1 MSFNDLERGGGPSSS
16 AAGSPMRP
24 GGTSVLPT
32 QQAVDPEFKRL
43 ADRTAIQ
50 ILKINSNV
58 ANIDRLLSLNSRS
71 QPKDWSHRI
80 TALLDTTRDLIH
92 HSTADVKTL
101 STNYASQGAHADKPE
116 LQQQQYKATVSKLQH
131 DFESALR
138 GFQRVQRE
146 SAERSRRTLDVEREK
161 ERRLKA
167 NAAETSS
174 AAGDRT
180 SVVSTAGGAV
190 GPTAGQRYKDTPNE
204 TALVELASPRADS
217 APLLDGGSDEQQQL
231 QQQQLQAQVEGP
243 SQADIEFQEAL
254 IAEREAEIREIEGG
268 VHELNE
274 IFRDLANIVQEQGGM
289 IDNIEYNITSIATNT
304 QAADRELVTAHEY
317 QKKAGRRALCLLLV
331 VGFVIS
337 VVLLALLS

>member
-1 MSFNDLERGGGPSSS
+1 MSFNDLERGPSTS
-16 AAGSPMRP
+16 GNPIR
-24 GGTSVLPT
+24 GTGATLPT

-58 ANIDRLLSLNSRS
+58 ANIDRLLSLSSRS

-80 TALLDTTRDLIH
+80 TALLDSTRDLIH

-101 STNYASQGAHADKPE
+101 SSNYAAPGAHADKPE
-116 LQQQQYKATVSKLQH
+116 LQQQQYKATVSKLQS
-131 DFESALR
+131 DFEAALR
-138 GFQRVQRE
+138 GFQRVQKG
-146 SAERSRRTLDVEREK
+146 SAERSRRTLDAEREK
-161 ERRLKA
+161 ERRLKSEA
-167 NAAETSS
+167 GHDRTSIVSTASGSGSGPAS
-174 AAGDRT
+174 AAG
-180 SVVSTAGGAV
+180 A
-190 GPTAGQRYKDTPNE
+190 AGQRYQDSANE
-204 TALVELASPRADS
+204 TALVEFSSPRNDS
-217 APLLDGGSDEQQQL
+217 QNLIDDSDGSQQL
-231 QQQQLQAQVEGP
+231 QQQQLQAVVEGP

-317 QKKAGRRALCLLLV
+317 QRKAGRRALCLLLV

>member
-1 MSFNDLERGGGPSSS
+1 MSFNDLERGPTSSS
-16 AAGSPMRP
+16 TPVRGAGV
-24 GGTSVLPT
+24 GGALLPT

-58 ANIDRLLSLNSRS
+58 ANIDRLLSLSSRS
-71 QPKDWSHRI
+71 QPKDWSARI
-80 TALLDTTRDLIH
+80 TALLDSTRDLIH

-101 STNYASQGAHADKPE
+101 STQYAAPGAHADKPE
-116 LQQQQYKATVSKLQH
+116 LQQQQYKATVSKLQT
-131 DFESALR
+131 DFEAALR
-138 GFQRVQRE
+138 GFQRVQKG
-146 SAERSRRTLDVEREK
+146 SAERSRRTLDAEREK
-161 ERRLKA
+161 ERRLKSEA
-167 NAAETSS
+167 G
-174 AAGDRT
+174 GDRT
-180 SVVSTAGGAV
+180 SVVSNAGSSAGGPSSAAT
-190 GPTAGQRYKDTPNE
+190 GAAGARYKDSPND
-204 TALVELASPRADS
+204 TALVEFSSPRNDS
-217 APLLDGGSDEQQQL
+217 QALLDDAGGEQQQQQ
-231 QQQQLQAQVEGP
+231 QQQQLQGVVEGP

-304 QAADRELVTAHEY
+304 QAADRELVQAHEY
-317 QKKAGRRALCLLLV
+317 QRKAGRRALCLLLV
-331 VGFVIS
+331 VGFVIA